1 MKSATE
7 GSKMERKTVE
17 KNRRLRMKRLCSQLS
32 SLIPKDELPHTK
44 EVLTQPDHLEQAAKY
59 IKELKERL
67 EKLKEQRRGMMMNNI
82 EGMDTGCS
90 LPVIEV
96 RHLDSTLEV
105 LLISGIHSKT
115 FMFHEVI
122 SLLEEEGAEVLNA
135 NFSVVGD
142 KIFHTIHSKA
152 VSSRIG
158 LDTTRVSERLRQ
170 LVR

>member
-7 GSKMERKTVE
+7 GPKMERKTVE
-17 KNRRLRMKRLCSQLS
+17 KNRRLHMKRLCSQLS
-32 SLIPKDELPHTK
+32 SFIPKDDFHNSK

-59 IKELKERL
+59 IKELKERI
-67 EKLKEQRRGMMMNNI
+67 EKLKEKRRGMMMNN
-82 EGMDTGCS
+82 EGMDIGCN

-105 LLISGIHSKT
+105 LLISGIHSKS

-135 NFSVVGD
+135 NYSVVGD
-142 KIFHTIHSKA
+142 KIFHTIHSQA

-158 LDTTRVSERLRQ
+158 FDTTRVSERLRQ